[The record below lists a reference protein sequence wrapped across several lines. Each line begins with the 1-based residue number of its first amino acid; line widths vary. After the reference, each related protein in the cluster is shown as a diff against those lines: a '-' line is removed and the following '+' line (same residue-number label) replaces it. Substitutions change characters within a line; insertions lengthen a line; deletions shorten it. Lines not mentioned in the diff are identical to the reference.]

1 MFFVILVEFFL
12 IAASLFYLQK
22 LKFNIQT
29 LITSISICIL
39 TLITYILFEP
49 WAAIIIFFSSSA
61 IILLWKS
68 NFFKICLD
76 FISII
81 LIGMVSDHIA
91 QIISS
96 TSTSSMNNIYF
107 QLLFFILCY
116 LSLFILFQF
125 IIKRL
130 KVNNQYI
137 KLPVVSRIILSLLAC
152 ITVIVLY
159 LNIFI
164 PSTHEELWLT
174 KFNLIVQ
181 LSYLLIISL
190 LSLFLIKNIKK
201 ENELRYQKMKQSQF
215 TNYMVSLEEVNK
227 EMQNFRHDYLNI
239 LTTISGYIMLE
250 DMEKLKAY
258 FNNKIVKVENDTLKK
273 NLILNDLSN
282 LEIIEL
288 KGMLTTKLLIS
299 TEKNIDLHIEIPE
312 KINSIDMDIIDF
324 SRILGIL
331 IDNAIE
337 ASEKSQNP
345 QINIAFLQTS
355 SSCLFVIENN
365 FEGQI
370 DIGMIYRSGFSTK
383 GKDRGYGLKNVLE
396 IKDNYPNLFLNT
408 RLENDF
414 FIQELELS
422 NRK

>member
-1 MFFVILVEFFL
+1 MFFVMLVEFLL
-12 IAASLFYLQK
+12 IAGSLFYLQK
-22 LKFNIQT
+22 LKFNLHN
-29 LITSISICIL
+29 LIIGIGICIL

-49 WAAIIIFFSSSA
+49 WAAIIFFFSSTA

-96 TSTSSMNNIYF
+96 TSSINNIYF
-107 QLLFFILCY
+107 QLLVFLFCY
-116 LSLFILFQF
+116 MSLFTLFQF
-125 IIKRL
+125 IINRL
-130 KVNNQYI
+130 KVNNQYVT
-137 KLPVVSRIILSLLAC
+137 LPAISRIILSLLAC

-227 EMQNFRHDYLNI
+227 DMQNFRHDYLNI

-258 FNNKIVKVENDTLKK
+258 FNNKIVKVENDTLRK
-273 NLILNDLSN
+273 NLILKDLSN

-288 KGMLTTKLLIS
+288 KGILTTKLLIS

-312 KINSIDMDIIDF
+312 KIKSIDMDIIDF

-355 SSCLFVIENN
+355 SSCLFVIENT

-370 DIGMIYRSGFSTK
+370 DIGKIYRGGFSTK
-383 GKDRGYGLKNVLE
+383 SKDRGYGLKNVLE
-396 IKDNYPNLFLNT
+396 IKDHYPNLFLNT
-408 RLENDF
+408 RLENNF
-414 FIQELELS
+414 FIQELELT